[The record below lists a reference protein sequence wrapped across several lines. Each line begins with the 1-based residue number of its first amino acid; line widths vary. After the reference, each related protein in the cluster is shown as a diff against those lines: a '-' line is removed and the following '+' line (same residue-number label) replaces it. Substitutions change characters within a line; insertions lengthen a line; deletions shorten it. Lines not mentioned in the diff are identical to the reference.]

1 MMISVIVATVV
12 MNQEQVHVQMQ
23 GKISL
28 QLLLGSWHKTDK
40 HVFACVIFLRF
51 FCVGERH
58 YLPSSRIND
67 GICDCCDGS
76 DEWKELTVRADV
88 LQKHN
93 FNIKYVPCGKS
104 C

>member
-1 MMISVIVATVV
+1 MPKHSVRLEFSAIARGSLHNIDNMYLIASAIV
-12 MNQEQVHVQMQ
+12 
-23 GKISL
+23 
-28 QLLLGSWHKTDK
+28 
-40 HVFACVIFLRF
+40 LRF
-51 FCVGERH
+51 FCVSGGH

-76 DEWKELTVRADV
+76 DEWKKLTVRADV

-93 FNIKYVPCGKS
+93 FSIKYVPCRNS